1 MSEDTL
7 NSILW
12 IFLAVLI
19 GLAIIVM
26 ILTMLFLYKTLQNA
40 WLERKEKKLEI
51 REREIR
57 SQEAEIR
64 LKERI
69 KKFQ

>member
-1 MSEDTL
+1 MSEDTFI
-7 NSILW
+7 SILW
-12 IFLAVLI
+12 IFLVVLI
-19 GLAIIVM
+19 GITIIVM
-26 ILTMLFLYKTLQNA
+26 ILTTLFLYNTLQNA

-69 KKFQ
+69 KKF